1 MPSPAEDALRAA
13 GRPGL
18 TLRVTVEQEE
28 YAAGLYLSND
38 QAEDDEDELVIAQR
52 APTGRWTAWT
62 SGGGKGSRADR
73 RRFAI
78 GVGSGGGVGRKN
90 GSAEVHSHVGGRIIN
105 LAVARI
111 EITFSDGSRRLAR
124 LANGGYLWFHAEGG
138 YPLRRLRRW
147 RLPEIPDRLQPV
159 LVVAYDASGNE
170 LQWQELGLHRH
181 LPRPPRPRVPLVE
194 NKGAAPMRLYEFR
207 DRSGKGNSDGRE

>member
-1 MPSPAEDALRAA
+1 MPSPAEDALRAS

-38 QAEDDEDELVIAQR
+38 QADDDEDELVTAQR
-52 APTGRWTAWT
+52 GRTGRWMSWPR
-62 SGGGKGSRADR
+62 GGSKGSRADR
-73 RRFAI
+73 RRSAI
-78 GVGSGGGVGRKN
+78 GVSSGSGVGRAN
-90 GSAEVHSHVGGRIIN
+90 GSAEVHSYVGGRIIDP
-105 LAVARI
+105 AVAII
-111 EITFSDGSRRLAR
+111 EITFADGSRRLAK

-147 RLPEIPDRLQPV
+147 RLPEVPDRLQPT

-170 LQWQELGLHRH
+170 LLRQELGLHRFI
-181 LPRPPRPRVPLVE
+181 
-194 NKGAAPMRLYEFR
+194 K
-207 DRSGKGNSDGRE
+207 SGK